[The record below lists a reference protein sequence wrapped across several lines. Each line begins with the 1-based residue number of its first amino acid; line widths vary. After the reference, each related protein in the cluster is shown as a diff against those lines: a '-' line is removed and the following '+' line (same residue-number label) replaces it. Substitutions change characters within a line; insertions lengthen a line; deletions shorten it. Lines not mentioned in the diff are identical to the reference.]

1 MATIFE
7 TAVCSCPNP
16 RCNLTA
22 IHASIEGVSESAA
35 WRVYGSAKMTTG
47 FRQIGPEH
55 PLARKALL
63 GLRRLARDR
72 RDRPG
77 FDALESG
84 LTPEWAALLPVSLP
98 FIEQAWLARVHGHAV
113 GDAALAA
120 WDAVGEDVRKKRE
133 QRIIYTLTTPPAGE
147 ARVYAAFIRKHRY
160 EPRDRLSLVEARWH
174 EQNEEWMT
182 VRTIPVR
189 LDGCP
194 EGCRRRRVPAEVVD
208 EIIRQCGGV
217 V

>member
-1 MATIFE
+1 MTIFE

-16 RCNLTA
+16 KCGLMA
-22 IHASIEGVSESAA
+22 IHASTEGTGIG
-35 WRVYGSAKMTTG
+35 WRVYGDAKMTTG
-47 FRQIGPEH
+47 FQRIGPEH
-55 PLARKALL
+55 PLAMRALL

-72 RDRPG
+72 HDREG
-77 FDALESG
+77 FDELEAG
-84 LTPEWAALLPVSLP
+84 LSPEWAALLPASLP
-98 FIEQAWLARVHGHAV
+98 FMEQAWLTRVRGHAV

-120 WDAVGEDVRKKRE
+120 WDAVGPEVREKAQ
-133 QRIIYTLTTPPAGE
+133 QRIIYTRTTPPMGE

-174 EQNEEWMT
+174 EQNEEWRT
-182 VRTIPVR
+182 VRAIPVR

-194 EGCRRRRVPAEVVD
+194 AGHRRRRVPAEVVA

-217 V
+217 G